1 MRPEVQLQSDSTAP
15 SYHLPDWLSPY
26 VAFIALLSG
35 TVIIELPQGSTEWK
49 ICRVVLTV
57 ATAYGAVSGGWV
69 KKRR

>member
-1 MRPEVQLQSDSTAP
+1 MRPEVQLDSTP
-15 SYHLPDWLSPY
+15 SVTRLPAWLSPW
-26 VAFIALLSG
+26 VAFVALVAG

-49 ICRVVLTV
+49 VCRVVLTV